1 MEPKMA
7 AGIWTETNPKLRA
20 MNLPVSDCKD
30 ADARDRYWLNQ
41 IAAGDEAALDELY
54 TAYAQRLYAFALR
67 LCADPAMAEDVV
79 QDLLLTIWR
88 DAGRYRAQGRVI
100 AWLLGIV
107 HHSAIKALRKGKRT
121 VSMEQVQELVA
132 DLPSPEEQSLRSDL
146 QDKVVKGM
154 STLSTEHREVLELV
168 FYQKLSLEES
178 ARVLDCPVG
187 TVKSRLSYARKALR
201 GELERSGDGKE
212 SD

>member
-1 MEPKMA
+1 
-7 AGIWTETNPKLRA
+7 
-20 MNLPVSDCKD
+20 
-30 ADARDRYWLNQ
+30 LNQ